1 MNPHHWIEVTPSE
14 YPWERDALA
23 YLKERLPDGDPF
35 RAWSNFEFIAHNG
48 SINEVDLLVV
58 SLHSVLLV
66 EIKSWRGVVAGDQGT
81 WRRTVDRRDF
91 LTDNPLLLANR
102 KARKLATLLKEQP
115 ALARERMPYL
125 EPVVFL
131 SRARCRL
138 EGLART
144 GVYLPTASAGGGPSI
159 IDVLSG
165 HAGFDGTRPRPRI
178 DRPLA
183 RAVARAMEQAGIRQ
197 SQRRRRAADYVLR
210 NLLLETDAWQ
220 DWEAE
225 HVSVPS
231 SKRRIRV
238 FPLAR
243 ASSESARA
251 AQTSAAKREFR
262 LLDGIEHD
270 GILRVQSF
278 TETEQGPAI
287 VFEHDP
293 SAERLDHVLAR
304 RGDELPLDTRLH
316 MLRQLAETLQ
326 YAHERRLYHR
336 GLGLQRVLVLEPD
349 SPRPRLKIFDWQTGK
364 HLAGTSD
371 PAPSSVSVTPLS
383 ATADDADA
391 VYLAPETALGG
402 LDACRLD
409 LFSLGA
415 IGYRLF
421 TGEPPAATVEA
432 LHARLVSGGGLRL
445 SDQMDGAPEALHLI
459 IECATDPEVTSRP
472 DSVAQFLQQLD
483 ETERELASAR
493 EPEEG
498 TVHPL
503 DAGAEDLLEHGFLV
517 VRRLGRGATAVVLQV
532 EHDER
537 RGVLKVALDPSRNE
551 RIRQEGALLRTLR
564 HPHIV
569 EAYRELELA
578 GHAAIFMA
586 MAGADNRNRADTLAD
601 RIRAEGRLSL
611 DLLQRFGDQLLNV
624 VQWLE
629 EQGISHRDIKPD
641 NIGVSGTPLSVV
653 VFDFSLAN
661 TPADDI
667 RAGTP
672 KYRDPFLSLRKAPRW
687 DAYAERFAAAMTLH
701 EMATGQLPTW
711 GDGQSDPALIDDE
724 VSVDA
729 ELFDPAVREALTK
742 FFRTALARELRD
754 RFDNGEEMRRDWF
767 RCFEAIDVVSDHDE
781 GDAAPGLDGVT
792 EATTL
797 AALGLSPRMLNAL
810 ERIGAHTV
818 GELVTLPRIRLFRN
832 TGIGHRI
839 VKRIRSLADRLAAHL
854 AERGRPVEAATSA
867 READHSINPAQW
879 SIDLLADRL
888 TPVSSGART
897 TEDVDLIRR
906 ALGLDGDLSSLVA
919 QRALVDRQSASSPGV
934 AQTMRRARER
944 WRRQGWLKP
953 LRDSVAALVARH
965 GGVMTAAELANA
977 LAAARGSTEDGEV
990 RMRRAAAATA
1000 AALDAESQLTTDC
1013 RYRVHGDHGMTL
1025 VLATAA
1031 LDAACT
1037 AADAARAAYVHQLGQ
1052 AADRLADADPLASP
1066 ARVQGVLDE
1075 IGPPSGMQPLGTDRR
1090 LRLAVQASERAALS
1104 SRGEL
1109 YPRGMPA
1116 ARAIKLGASS
1126 LLGPKA
1132 LAEAQIRRRLA
1143 SRYPEAVALPGRPAL
1158 DRLLEDAG
1166 LGLIWDQDR
1175 DAYRVQT
1182 PYPTLTSSS
1191 TSPGDAADAAA
1202 EAADT
1207 LEDRIRRSIRANGFL
1222 ALVVPARSFLAVE
1235 RYLADAFALR
1245 VHDVEAALIGRM
1257 KELAHGFG
1265 ADWNVVLAADA
1276 MPPGSP
1282 DQRRLHRLVHR
1293 AAADVLQAIAAIQT
1307 PLLLTRCGL
1316 LARYRRVGLLATL
1329 QDDCQRGVAPA
1340 ARVLCIARQTGAQ
1353 MPAIDGQP
1361 LPVVVASAWAQPGA
1375 AWLARAAART
1385 EASAGGPN
1393 GAAP

>member
-1 MNPHHWIEVTPSE
+1 LNPHHWIEVTPSE

-58 SLHSVLLV
+58 SLHSVFLI
-66 EIKSWRGVVAGDQGT
+66 EIKSWQGVVAGDQGT
-81 WRRTVDRRDF
+81 WRRTVNHREF
-91 LTDNPLLLANR
+91 LADNPLLLANR
-102 KARKLATLLKEQP
+102 KARKLAALLKEQS
-115 ALARERMPYL
+115 ALARERMPYI
-125 EPVVFL
+125 EPVVYL

-144 GVYLPTASAGGGPSI
+144 GVYLPTASPGGGPSI

-165 HAGFDGTRPRPRI
+165 HAGFDATRPRPRI

-210 NLLLETDAWQ
+210 DLLLEAEAWQ

-336 GLGLQRVLVLEPD
+336 GLGPQRVLVLEPD
-349 SPRPRLKIFDWQTGK
+349 SSRPRLKIFDWQTGK

-371 PAPSSVSVTPLS
+371 PAPSSVSVTPPS

-402 LDACRLD
+402 LDPCRLD

-472 DSVAQFLQQLD
+472 DSVAQFLQQLA

-517 VRRLGRGATAVVLQV
+517 VRRLGRGSTAVVLQV
-532 EHDER
+532 EHDEKS
-537 RGVLKVALDPSRNE
+537 GVLKVALDPSHNE

-569 EAYRELELA
+569 EAYRDLELA

-586 MAGADNRNRADTLAD
+586 MAGADNKNRADTLAD

-611 DLLQRFGDQLLNV
+611 DLLQRFGDQLLTV

-641 NIGVSGTPLSVV
+641 NIGVSGTPLGVV

-667 RAGTP
+667 RSGTP
-672 KYRDPFLSLRKAPRW
+672 QYRDPFLSLRKAPRW
-687 DAYAERFAAAMTLH
+687 DSYAERFAAAMTLH

-711 GDGQSDPALIDDE
+711 GDGQSDPALIDEE

-729 ELFDPAVREALTK
+729 ELFDPAVREALTG
-742 FFRTALARELRD
+742 FFRTALARGVRH
-754 RFDNGEEMRRDWF
+754 RFDNGEEMRRAWF
-767 RCFEAIDVVSDHDE
+767 RCFEAIDMVSDHDE
-781 GDAAPGLDGVT
+781 GDDTARELDNVT
-792 EATTL
+792 EATAL

-832 TGIGHRI
+832 TGIGHGV

-854 AERGRPVEAATSA
+854 ADTGRPVEAARPTP
-867 READHSINPAQW
+867 ETEQSINPAQW
-879 SIDLLADRL
+879 SIDLLADRM
-888 TPVSSGART
+888 TPASSGARMS
-897 TEDVDLIRR
+897 EDVDLIRW
-906 ALGLDGDLSSLVA
+906 ALGLDGDLSSLLA
-919 QRALVDRQSASSPGV
+919 QQALVDRQGASSPAV
-934 AQTMRRARER
+934 AQAMRRARER

-953 LRDSVAALVARH
+953 LRDSVAALVTRH

-977 LAAARGSTEDGEV
+977 LAAARGSTAEGEV
-990 RMRRAAAATA
+990 RSRRAAAATA
-1000 AALDAESQLTTDC
+1000 AALDGESQLITDC
-1013 RYRVHGDHGMTL
+1013 RYRVHGDNGMTL

-1037 AADAARAAYVHQLGQ
+1037 ATDAARAVFVRQLAQ
-1052 AADRLADADPLASP
+1052 AADRLSDADPLASP
-1066 ARVQGVLDE
+1066 ARVQAVLDE
-1075 IGPPSGMQPLGTDRR
+1075 IETPPGMQPLGADRR
-1090 LRLAVQASERAALS
+1090 LHLAVQASERAALS

-1132 LAEAQIRRRLA
+1132 LAEEQVRRRLA

-1166 LGLIWDQDR
+1166 LGLVWEQDR
-1175 DAYRVQT
+1175 GAYRAQT

-1191 TSPGDAADAAA
+1191 TSPDDAVDAAE

-1207 LEDRIRRSIRANGFL
+1207 LEDRIRRSISANGFL
-1222 ALVVPARSFLAVE
+1222 ALAVPARSFLAVE
-1235 RYLADAFALR
+1235 RYLADTFALR
-1245 VHDVEAALIGRM
+1245 LYNVEAALIGRM

-1265 ADWNVVLAADA
+1265 ADWNVVLGADA

-1293 AAADVLQAIAAIQT
+1293 AAADVLQAIAVIQT

-1316 LARYRRVGLLATL
+1316 LARYRRVDLLATL
-1329 QDDCQRGVAPA
+1329 QDDCQRGAAPA

-1353 MPAIDGQP
+1353 MPAIDGQS

-1375 AWLARAAART
+1375 GWLARA
-1385 EASAGGPN
+1385 EASAGGSN